1 LLEAPESDPKR
12 EVKFVSNDDG
22 DADERP
28 RLEVC
33 YYP

>member
-1 LLEAPESDPKR
+1 VSDPKS